1 MKRPLLRSNFS
12 RSSAVPAGVRSS
24 SRLIA
29 INGWLVLAFYLAY
42 YFEISIVYN
51 DVALFPFFGCVC
63 VALLIW
69 IFNRHRLQSADVSAL
84 GVIFMI
90 YLLSAA
96 LHFGDTEEVT
106 RRLSSLANGCLV
118 LLLGYCWCMALTSLS
133 SNRIARLALG
143 ISIFITA
150 YALLEQLEAFRQL
163 SDAVRALIY
172 PRGVYDQDTRDIALY
187 GAVRPKVFLREPSLV
202 GINLGLALSV
212 WLLVRRP
219 IGLIRLFVVIAW
231 LGGAVFVI
239 RSPTLAIFAAIC
251 IFGYLAYSL
260 PRQDI
265 VNVVGGI
272 AVIAV
277 FMLPGLSLIASE
289 LFGGV
294 IERIVSGWSF
304 YLRQIGPYKI
314 AQSMLIEDPLFGY
327 GIGASQVLLS
337 EVQSTYAS
345 LSVVAGMKDFDQ
357 SVSVRPELFITN
369 AFWQFWI
376 VFGVAMGALLILAF
390 SRLLKVLHVSSATFI
405 LVSFCLA
412 SQTLGGIT
420 GIWVAFILFT
430 YISVDVV
437 RGT

>member
-1 MKRPLLRSNFS
+1 MKRHLRSSLNKS
-12 RSSAVPAGVRSS
+12 KPISADVQAY
-24 SRLIA
+24 SRLISL
-29 INGWLVLAFYLAY
+29 NGWLVSAFYLAY
-42 YFEISIVYN
+42 YLEISIVYN
-51 DVALFPFFGCVC
+51 EVVLFPFFGCVC
-63 VALLIW
+63 VALLILV
-69 IFNRHRLQSADVSAL
+69 FNRRRLQFADVSAL
-84 GVIFMI
+84 GVIFLI

-96 LHFGDTEEVT
+96 LHFGDAEEVS

-118 LLLGYCWCMALTSLS
+118 LLLGYCWCLALTSLS
-133 SNRIARLALG
+133 STRIARLALG
-143 ISIFITA
+143 VAIFITA
-150 YALLEQLEAFRQL
+150 YAVLEQLEVFRQL
-163 SDAVRALIY
+163 SDFVRAWIY

-187 GAVRPKVFLREPSLV
+187 GAIRPKVFLREPSLV

-212 WLLVRRP
+212 WLLVRKP
-219 IGLIRLFVVIAW
+219 VGLIRLVVVIAW
-231 LGGAVFVI
+231 LGSAVFVI

-251 IFGYLAYSL
+251 VYGHLAYSL
-260 PRQDI
+260 PRRDLA
-265 VNVVGGI
+265 NVLGVLT
-272 AVIAV
+272 VVAV

-294 IERIVSGWSF
+294 FERIVTGWSF

-314 AQSMLIEDPLFGY
+314 AQTMLVENPLFGY

-345 LSVVAGMKDFDQ
+345 LSVIAGMKDFDR
-357 SVSVRPELFITN
+357 SASIRPELFITN

-376 VFGVAMGALLILAF
+376 VFGVATGALLLFAF
-390 SRLLKVLHVSSATFI
+390 YRLLRVLHVNSTMFI

-420 GIWVAFILFT
+420 GIWVSFILFS
-430 YISVDVV
+430 YITVDVV